1 MTVKNLSVNMRE
13 RIIDLRPRQSKTKFH
28 PPSLIETE
36 QEGRT
41 ELIIL
46 HKRNKKGRGKEKMK
60 N

>member
-1 MTVKNLSVNMRE
+1 MRQ

-46 HKRNKKGRGKEKMK
+46 HKRNKKGRRKEKMK